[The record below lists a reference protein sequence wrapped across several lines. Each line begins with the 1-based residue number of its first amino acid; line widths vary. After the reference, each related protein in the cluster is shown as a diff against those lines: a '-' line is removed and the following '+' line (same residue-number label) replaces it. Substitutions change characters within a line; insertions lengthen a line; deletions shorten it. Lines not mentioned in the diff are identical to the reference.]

1 MIHNDLEKLLC
12 WLVANEKLRRS
23 QEPVLSATT
32 VTTTTTTTTPKQA
45 ETRTE

>member
-32 VTTTTTTTTPKQA
+32 MTTTTTTPKQA